1 LEVEVNLGGK
11 KKPTLSQAEK
21 AQLRES
27 LKEEGT
33 KETKAKVPTKVE
45 RKPPSVI
52 MPNPRDE
59 RILKE
64 IQKMKVL
71 TPYTVASKFNLRLSI
86 AKDFLEELHRQGVIT
101 FVSSGRHLKIY
112 KPAAA

>member
-1 LEVEVNLGGK
+1 MGGK

-21 AQLRES
+21 ARLREE
-27 LKEEGT
+27 LKEEGA
-33 KETKAKVPTKVE
+33 KETKTKAPVKVE
-45 RKPPSVI
+45 KKPASVI

-59 RILKE
+59 KIIKE
-64 IQKMKVL
+64 VQKMRVL
-71 TPYTVASKFNLRLSI
+71 TPYTVASKFNLRLSV
-86 AKDFLEELHRQGVIT
+86 AKDLLEELHKQGVIT